1 MNLRVLS
8 VLLVLSVPA
17 LPAGFTEPPIVFYG
31 KVTNDFD
38 GYTLPLSV
46 GALSWTIQPTAG
58 GTPLVITT
66 PLQDI
71 GGGYSYRLEVPVEKM
86 PSGFTVSPATVAAP
100 GASTSY
106 RRDPIT
112 LDGTVVTI
120 SSPALPAGKIFT
132 FAENQRG
139 EIERVDLSLS
149 AAFLDSDGDGLP
161 DWWENLYGYDP
172 SDPADGMIDDDGDTA
187 GNGQEYADHTRP
199 DLYEFDYPRWA
210 TLHVLTG
217 PARPIDVDADGDGI
231 PNGIEFGV
239 DTDPHVPDAALAQSR
254 FPISMQTVGAQS
266 FLTMN
271 VAKPAMRR
279 TRTAYVVEGSYD
291 LGGWSAQEGARVFT
305 QLNDLNTLRVRL
317 IGNAPTQG
325 FLRLD
330 RGRANASKT
339 KAVISSEAKAGQWAE
354 RVGNA

>member
-31 KVTNDFD
+31 KVTNDFN
-38 GYTLPLSV
+38 GYTVPMTV
-46 GALSWTIQPTAG
+46 GALSWTIRPTAG

-66 PLQDI
+66 PLKDI
-71 GGGYSYRLEVPVEKM
+71 GGGYSYRLEVPVEKV
-86 PSGFTVSPATVAAP
+86 PSGFTISPATVPASS
-100 GASTSY
+100 ASTSY
-106 RRDPIT
+106 LRDPIT

-120 SSPALPAGKIFT
+120 SSPALPAGKTFT

-139 EIERVDLSLS
+139 KIERVDLSLT

-161 DWWENLYGYDP
+161 DWREDQYGYDKFDP
-172 SDPADGMIDDDGDTA
+172 SDGMFDDDHDTA
-187 GNGQEYADHTRP
+187 GNGQEYTDHTRP
-199 DLYEFDYPRWA
+199 DVYEFDYPRWA

-217 PARPIDVDADGDGI
+217 AARPIDVDADGDGI

-239 DTDPHVPDAALAQSR
+239 DTDPHVPDAGLARSR

-271 VAKPAMRR
+271 VTKPAMPR
-279 TRTAYVVEGSYD
+279 TRTAYVVEGSFD
-291 LGGWSAQEGARVFT
+291 LAGWSSQEGVRVST
-305 QLNDLNTLRVRL
+305 LLNDPNTLRVRL

-325 FLRLD
+325 FLRL
-330 RGRANASKT
+330 R
-339 KAVISSEAKAGQWAE
+339 VSETP
-354 RVGNA
+354 